1 MKNDFIKMESKMCP
15 VCGVIHEFNTGI
27 LIDKR
32 MKDIKPNMGDK
43 VVTDYGLCERHQK
56 LFDDGYIA
64 LIEIDNTHNDPDA
77 NTLKFKEAN
86 RTGNIAFL
94 KRDRVK
100 DIFTSRV
107 NIPEEQELVFIVTEA
122 FTLIK
127 KMYDQMY
134 DRTQNTN
141 AENIGE
147 NND

>member
-32 MKDIKPNMGDK
+32 MKDIKPNMGNK
-43 VVTDYGLCERHQK
+43 VVTDYGLCEEHQK
-56 LFDDGYIA
+56 LFDDNYIA
-64 LIEIDNTHNDPDA
+64 LIEIDNTHDDPDT

-94 KRDRVK
+94 KRDHVK
-100 DIFTSRV
+100 DMFTSGV
-107 NIPEEQELVFIVTEA
+107 NIPEEQELVFIDTKA

-127 KMYDQMY
+127 KMYD
-134 DRTQNTN
+134 RTQNTN
-141 AENIGE
+141 VENIGE